1 MFLHLGQETVITT
14 ESIVAMFDIDACTV
28 SKKTRDF
35 LANAEKNGEV
45 INVSYELPKSFVV
58 CEKQGRTVVYIT
70 QLSTKTL
77 LLRTESNASTRKSA
91 ACHRRQI
98 EWENRLF

>member
-1 MFLHLGQETVITT
+1 MFLHLGQETIITT

-35 LANAEKNGEV
+35 LTKAEKKGEV
-45 INVSYELPKSFVV
+45 VNVSYELPKSFVV
-58 CEKQGRTVVYIT
+58 CEKQGKTVVYIT

-77 LLRTESNASTRKSA
+77 LLRTELSTSTHKFP
-91 ACHRRQI
+91 
-98 EWENRLF
+98 NM